1 MFIGIKLI
9 SLLIILLLNIQMIK
23 NDKTYILNQLL
34 FISFCLLIVSNL
46 SELLA
51 FLISPTNTTLDRTIY
66 VIFILTLTTAI
77 TVIFFVSYGL
87 SSGPEHLN
95 NIYKMVVFS
104 IPLLISWVLALVVP
118 FNLQTIDINGVSYQI
133 TPQSGIIAISTV
145 SISIF
150 YFILSLFYLTKTYRH
165 TAGITRTRL
174 KYFITGLIIISII
187 VLSSVIL
194 VVVFRS
200 NSDLEFYSQMIR
212 PLGVIIGGA
221 IIGLGFIK
229 AK

>member
-145 SISIF
+145 SFSIF

-187 VLSSVIL
+187 VLSSVML

-212 PLGVIIGGA
+212 PLGVIIGGT

-229 AK
+229 TK

>member
-51 FLISPTNTTLDRTIY
+51 FLISPTNTTLDRAIY

-87 SSGPEHLN
+87 SSGPERLN

-118 FNLQTIDINGVSYQI
+118 FNLQTIDIDGVSYQI